1 METQALNGKRADNAP
16 LPAGAPP
23 PELEPDTGIPSPEGG
38 KRSGGGPSGGDAT
51 PKAPKGPRG
60 QTPKGPSPKGPTPKG
75 ADQPGPQKKRRGRP
89 VGSTTQAKAKTPE
102 SNPLEIAQLL
112 YGIHATLAMVVPEM
126 MLTERECQHLAGAI
140 VNLERAFPGMV
151 LDPRIA
157 AVLGL
162 VGTAAI
168 IYYPRVGAI
177 RKRLKSAKPAQNSA
191 HGDPASPTG

>member
-1 METQALNGKRADNAP
+1 MEPQALNGKRAEQAP

-23 PELEPDTGIPSPEGG
+23 PELEPDTGIPASIGG
-38 KRSGGGPSGGDAT
+38 TTQSGGGPSGGDAT
-51 PKAPKGPRG
+51 RKNPPKGGPKGPVSKG
-60 QTPKGPSPKGPTPKG
+60 APPKGP
-75 ADQPGPQKKRRGRP
+75 DQPAHGPQKKRRGRP
-89 VGSTTQAKAKTPE
+89 VGSTTQAKAKAPE

-191 HGDPASPTG
+191 HGDPASTPG